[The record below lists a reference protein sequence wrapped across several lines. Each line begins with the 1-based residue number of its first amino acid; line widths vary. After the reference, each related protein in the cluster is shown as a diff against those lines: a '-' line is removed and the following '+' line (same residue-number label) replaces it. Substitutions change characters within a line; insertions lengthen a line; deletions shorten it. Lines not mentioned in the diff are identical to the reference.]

1 MTETTTNYIYVL
13 KLSEGRYYVGKSD
26 NVIARFQQHLNSN
39 PTGGQRGGSE
49 WTKKYSPLLL
59 IECYES
65 KSIFDEDNKTK
76 EYMMK
81 YGFDNVRGGSYA
93 KFDLSVED
101 LNALKKELAGSMGL
115 CFNCGR
121 AGHYIGECSLALSH
135 ARDAKGDTGR
145 RTNSPV
151 VGQVVGQ
158 VVKPA
163 TTMAAVPMELCKR
176 CGRNNHT
183 EATCGAKTTLDGK
196 AICGRC
202 GRTTHATDKCTMKTD
217 YNRKPL

>member
-1 MTETTTNYIYVL
+1 
-13 KLSEGRYYVGKSD
+13 
-26 NVIARFQQHLNSN
+26 
-39 PTGGQRGGSE
+39 
-49 WTKKYSPLLL
+49 L

-101 LNALKKELAGSMGL
+101 LNALKKEFAGSMGL

-121 AGHYIGECSLALSH
+121 AGHFVSECSLQVSH
-135 ARDAKGDTGR
+135 AREARGSSD
-145 RTNSPV
+145 NNQPV
-151 VGQVVGQ
+151 STVNRV
-158 VVKPA
+158 A
-163 TTMAAVPMELCKR
+163 MEVCKR
-176 CGRNNHT
+176 CGRNSHS
-183 EATCGAKTTLDGK
+183 EDTCGARTTIDGK